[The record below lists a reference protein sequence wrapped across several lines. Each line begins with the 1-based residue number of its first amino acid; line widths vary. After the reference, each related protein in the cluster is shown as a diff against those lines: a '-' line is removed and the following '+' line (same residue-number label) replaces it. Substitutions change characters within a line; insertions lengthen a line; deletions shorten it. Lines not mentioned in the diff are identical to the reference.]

1 MVQTSSLSLKK
12 MELGIDMS
20 GTNFRIVL
28 VEKRPAISLS
38 AYELQDKINIV
49 RCCITFS
56 RVYSLSLYCVKVRT
70 ALRKM

>member
-20 GTNFRIVL
+20 ETNFRIVL
-28 VEKRPAISLS
+28 AEKRPAISLP

-49 RCCITFS
+49 RCYITFFG
-56 RVYSLSLYCVKVRT
+56 YILY
-70 ALRKM
+70 L